1 MLPPSYSPDFK
12 VCVMTS
18 YFESRQFFFG
28 KWVEVWHSLAVKHVR
43 LQAGGQLF
51 TIFFTCFVPQD
62 DYYFQKST
70 SNCQTLKTLVWVC
83 VYLLIIIIAYW
94 LRDQMTIE
102 CCMVWVYHRSYEGH
116 MGNGASRFKNLMLF
130 LYVSACFCL
139 FEMHT
144 VSVLSGRA
152 RT

>member
-12 VCVMTS
+12 VYVMTS

-70 SNCQTLKTLVWVC
+70 SNCQTLKNIGVDVC
-83 VYLLIIIIAYW
+83 LFVDHYHCILIAWPDEYW
-94 LRDQMTIE
+94 MLHGVSLPQILRGP
-102 CCMVWVYHRSYEGH
+102 Y
-116 MGNGASRFKNLMLF
+116 GASRFKNLMSF